1 MSEIVVGVCGGIAA
15 YKTASL
21 VRLFTESGNS
31 VTVVPTASALKFVGA
46 PTWEALSGRPVS
58 SEVFESVDQVRHV
71 KIGQAADLVVVAPTT
86 ANVLAKAAHGLA
98 DDLLTNTLL
107 TTRGPVVF
115 APAMHTEMWEN
126 PATQAN
132 VHTLR
137 QRGHVVLEPSIGR
150 LTGVDTGKGRLPEP
164 VMIFEVCRDL
174 LDRRQGPDLRG
185 LHVVVSAGGTREYLD
200 PVRYIGNRSSG
211 LQGYALAQA
220 AAGRFH
226 DLVAALFKQ
235 VLDQLH
241 VHVVVL
247 DHEHARTAIGFR
259 HHEGFFAA
267 AGFAASGK
275 NFGSKSTL
283 ALLRIASTLS
293 SVFCCCTRRVMP
305 CRTCSSGWVLCAPA
319 LKMWIPYREGT
330 GSLI

>member
-137 QRGHVVLEPSIGR
+137 QRG
-150 LTGVDTGKGRLPEP
+150 
-164 VMIFEVCRDL
+164 
-174 LDRRQGPDLRG
+174 
-185 LHVVVSAGGTREYLD
+185 
-200 PVRYIGNRSSG
+200 
-211 LQGYALAQA
+211 
-220 AAGRFH
+220 
-226 DLVAALFKQ
+226 
-235 VLDQLH
+235 
-241 VHVVVL
+241 
-247 DHEHARTAIGFR
+247 
-259 HHEGFFAA
+259 
-267 AGFAASGK
+267 
-275 NFGSKSTL
+275 
-283 ALLRIASTLS
+283 
-293 SVFCCCTRRVMP
+293 
-305 CRTCSSGWVLCAPA
+305 
-319 LKMWIPYREGT
+319 
-330 GSLI
+330 